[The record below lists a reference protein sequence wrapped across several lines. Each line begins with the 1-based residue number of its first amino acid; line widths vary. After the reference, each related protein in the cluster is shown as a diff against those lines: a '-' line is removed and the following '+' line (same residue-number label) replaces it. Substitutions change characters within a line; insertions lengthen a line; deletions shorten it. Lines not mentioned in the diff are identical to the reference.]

1 MTGGDREQ
9 PTFEG
14 GLRGHFD
21 QRDRLADDTR
31 QQLATACRAIIDEL
45 ASSTADSASFAEA
58 SRLVQEAVG
67 ILESSPHGRPYEG
80 GEASLANYQESL
92 FIDHSPLVGPLNPL
106 APPIV
111 MTADGTKVT
120 GVVTFGGA
128 YEGPPGCVHGGF
140 IAAAFDEVLGF
151 AQGLTGHPGM
161 TANLSIDYRSPTP
174 LRQELRLVGDIDRV
188 DGRKIFV
195 RGELRVA
202 ADDRLCAEARAL
214 FLSMPPEVFDRLMRS
229 RPASED

>member
-1 MTGGDREQ
+1 MTDRKPAHHGD
-9 PTFEG
+9 G
-14 GLRGHFD
+14 GLRGHLD
-21 QRDRLADDTR
+21 QSDRLAADTR
-31 QQLATACRAIIDEL
+31 QHLAAACRAIIGQL
-45 ASSTADSASFAEA
+45 ASSTADSDSFATA
-58 SRLVQEAVG
+58 SDLVQQAVD
-67 ILESSPHGRPYEG
+67 LLAAAPHGRAYEG

-111 MTADGTKVT
+111 MTAEGTKVT
-120 GVVTFGGA
+120 GEVTFGGA

-151 AQGLTGHPGM
+151 AQGLSGNPGM

-174 LRQELRLVGDIDRV
+174 LREPLRLVGDIDRIE
-188 DGRKIFV
+188 GRKIFV
-195 RGELRVA
+195 RGELRTV

-214 FLSMPPEVFDRLMRS
+214 FLSMPPEVFDRLMRG
-229 RPASED
+229 RRG

>member
-1 MTGGDREQ
+1 MSGDEAARAA
-9 PTFEG
+9 FEG

-21 QRDRLADDTR
+21 QSDRLDGDTR
-31 QQLATACRAIIDEL
+31 RHLADACRAIIDEL
-45 ASSTADSASFAEA
+45 ASSTADSESFAAA

-67 ILESSPHGRPYEG
+67 ILEASPHGRPYEG

-106 APPIV
+106 APPIE
-111 MTADGTKVT
+111 MTADGTRVT

-151 AQGLTGHPGM
+151 AQGLTGNPGM

-174 LRQELRLVGDIDRV
+174 LRQPLRLISDIDRV
-188 DGRKIFV
+188 EGRKIFV

-202 ADDRLCAEARAL
+202 ADDRLCAEANAL
-214 FLSMPPEVFDRLMRS
+214 FLSMPPEVFDRLMRN
-229 RPASED
+229 RPTPDA